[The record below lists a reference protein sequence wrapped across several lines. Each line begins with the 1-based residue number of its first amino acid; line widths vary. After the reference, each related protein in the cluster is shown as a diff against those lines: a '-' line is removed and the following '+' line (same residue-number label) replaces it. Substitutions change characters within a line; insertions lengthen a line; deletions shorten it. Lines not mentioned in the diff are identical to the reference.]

1 MKRTIVIVVLI
12 GLMTLSQVI
21 PVKALVKYEEGSL
34 TINGILLLQDYTD
47 EDKYYYVPPY
57 PRLATK
63 KDGALEF
70 LCVKFVDPEGKTNG
84 GLLHFLADFSLP
96 EDELSA
102 LEDAL
107 KKKKPGAEIMGA
119 VRLFEGDK
127 EEEDETSFK
136 VVSAVLS
143 DSAKGQFT
151 HTLIT
156 SGHAPL
162 TPGSKSAVAAILD
175 QKGATLL
182 WETLEHP
189 TSDISL
195 SIHAY
200 YEAVVRAYNA
210 KIFAEIGTVYKHFSS
225 VFNMQQGYKK
235 RELRN
240 IVDELVRS
248 SVIKIDVLDRSTGLG
263 VDAKAMDR
271 VTNLITDKIVDLMF
285 DHKTGLSKIPEK
297 EQAVQKGQIRGRQK
311 KSWFTRTFLGGS
323 GNPKYVS
330 DDQFVMKKR
339 EDIQQSTF
347 SVNLSKNTTIRVPLN
362 TSGNMGGIYQ
372 DYKDD
377 RDRFRVVN
385 LADPSFEKREV
396 YFKVDGDYL
405 RCFEDTVNFVTVSFR
420 KIHENSPDTT
430 GELIFTHKAVKD
442 GDITKGIAYPRL
454 GVQDSSWLGYEYRL
468 GWSVYDRKT
477 VYVPRSK
484 DKWLES
490 NAPVINL
497 VPPFTKYTIELDV
510 DSGAFEENK
519 VYSGVVEFRYVLVGK
534 AKQKRKAVLRAN
546 DPEQT
551 KLISVYYDRNTVP
564 EYRITWYEK
573 SGSGKKTEGW
583 KKLDTTY
590 LYLTPP
596 SFSEVE

>member
-1 MKRTIVIVVLI
+1 MKRIIVIAVLI
-12 GLMTLSQVI
+12 GLMTLSQVV

-47 EDKYYYVPPY
+47 EDKYYYLPPY
-57 PRLATK
+57 PRLASK
-63 KDGALEF
+63 KDGSLEF

-84 GLLHFLADFSLP
+84 GLLHFLTDFSLP

-107 KKKKPGAEIMGA
+107 KKKKPGAEIMGV

-127 EEEDETSFK
+127 EQEDETSFR

-143 DSAKGQFT
+143 DSAKGQFA

-240 IVDELVRS
+240 VVDELVRN
-248 SVIKIDVLDRSTGLG
+248 SVIKIDVLDRSEGLG
-263 VDAKAMDR
+263 VDAKVMDR

-297 EQAVQKGQIRGRQK
+297 EQAVRKGQIPGRKK

-323 GNPKYVS
+323 GNPKYIS
-330 DDQFVMKKR
+330 DDQFVMKRR

-347 SVNLSKNTTIRVPLN
+347 SVNLTKTTTIKVPLN

-405 RCFEDTVNFVTVSFR
+405 KCFEDTVNFVTVNFR

-430 GELIFTHKAVKD
+430 GELVFTHKAVKD
-442 GDITKGIAYPRL
+442 GDITKAVAYPRL
-454 GVQDSSWLGYEYRL
+454 GVQDSSWLGYEYRI
-468 GWSVYDRKT
+468 GWSVYDRET

-497 VPPFTKYTIELDV
+497 VPPFTKSTIELDV
-510 DSGAFEENK
+510 DSSMFEQNK

-534 AKQKRKAVLRAN
+534 AKQKRKAVLRAS
-546 DPEQT
+546 DSEQT

-596 SFSEVE
+596 SFSEGE